1 MEQYCSKRG
10 HRQYLKRGGGC
21 SNLTI
26 LRLLWSQRCLL
37 SEELKGFFGDPN
49 IIWKCVIAFLYGD
62 FTLWLAK
69 P

>member
-1 MEQYCSKRG
+1 MAMLED

-26 LRLLWSQRCLL
+26 LRLLQSQRCLL
-37 SEELKGFFGDPN
+37 CEEWCTVRVFSLSPYK
-49 IIWKCVIAFLYGD
+49 IKECVIAFSYGD